1 MFDRG
6 TDGNLR
12 IVAYLFMRIAAMH
25 TSGGGASWTPQPSE
39 TSNSLFGVDFSD
51 STRRSGRRRRSHGPH
66 LGWWADL
73 GTSVLLDLE
82 SVQP

>member
-12 IVAYLFMRIAAMH
+12 IVVPVHENRRKH
-25 TSGGGASWTPQPSE
+25 TSGGGAPWTPQPSE